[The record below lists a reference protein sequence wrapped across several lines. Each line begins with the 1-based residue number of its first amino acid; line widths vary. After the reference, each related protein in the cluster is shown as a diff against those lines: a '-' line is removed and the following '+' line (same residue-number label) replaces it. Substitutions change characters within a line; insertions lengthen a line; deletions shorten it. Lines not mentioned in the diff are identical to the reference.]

1 MMKKESTNL
10 NSVENMKSYNLNN
23 KKKVCIDINEEPNL
37 SSDVYD
43 KGIPKTFTLVAEKNV
58 NI

>member
-1 MMKKESTNL
+1 MIKKEITNL
-10 NSVENMKSYNLNN
+10 NSVKNMKIYNLNN
-23 KKKVCIDINEEPNL
+23 KKKVCIGINEESNL

-43 KGIPKTFTLVAEKNV
+43 KGISKTFTLVAEKNV